1 MVQFKNRYLVME
13 IFIHGERD
21 FIGRDTL
28 RVISSSSI
36 SKAIKESVQLNF
48 GECGL
53 ALLLGSLQV
62 KYVNATTKI
71 CIIRVSRSEYQKV
84 WSAITMIRSIGNNP
98 ATFNLLDLSGSI
110 RACKK
115 AAIKCEE
122 AKYEQYVLATGDSV
136 SLDFTNARKDSIGK
150 INALDS

>member
-21 FIGRDTL
+21 LIGRDTL
-28 RVISSSSI
+28 RVVSSNSI

-62 KYVNATTKI
+62 KYVNGTTKI

-84 WSAITMIRSIGNNP
+84 WSAITMIRTI
-98 ATFNLLDLSGSI
+98 GSI

-136 SLDFTNARKDSIGK
+136 GLDFTNARKDSIDK